1 MNERPPHPS
10 RPPGALRGSVLPI
23 TLVLLVAM
31 ALAAV
36 GLMKSVDTSTLLARN
51 TSFQRDAVNRNEIV
65 VRRAMREFESA
76 AGRHFRDLDNTTTH
90 ALGLAS
96 GMPYRATALPT
107 DASGLPVV
115 LRDPASYA
123 AMFGALAASSA
134 VNSGEGMVTT
144 YVIDR
149 LCSLEDAA
157 TEQHCVVPSAR
168 APDQCSRCSTVSSPF
183 APIFRVSARTTGPR
197 GVEAFSQATFTL
209 PME

>member
-1 MNERPPHPS
+1 MNDRRSVPIPLS
-10 RPPGALRGSVLPI
+10 AAVRGSVLPI

-65 VRRAMREFESA
+65 VRQVMREFESA

-90 ALGLAS
+90 ALGVAG

-107 DASGLPVV
+107 DPTGVPAV
-115 LRDPASYA
+115 LRDPAAYA
-123 AMFGALAASSA
+123 AMFGGVATTSA
-134 VNSGEGMVTT
+134 VSSGEGMTTT

-157 TEQHCVVPSAR
+157 TEQHCVVSSAR
-168 APDQCSRCSTVSSPF
+168 APDNCSRCSTVSSPF